1 MRPVEEKMIMITVY
15 GMPTCPHCSFV
26 EKQIEGNENF
36 RFVDIGAH
44 VKNLKEFLRIRD
56 HSPVF
61 DDAKKNGYA
70 GIPCFVLEDGT
81 VTLKPEDAGLK
92 SGPEEVK
99 EVKACR
105 IDGSGC

>member
-1 MRPVEEKMIMITVY
+1 MITVY
-15 GMPTCPHCSFV
+15 GMPSCPDCSYV
-26 EKQIEGNENF
+26 GRQIEGNESF

-44 VKNLKEFLRIRD
+44 VKNLKEFLRLRD
-56 HSPVF
+56 RSEVF

-81 VTLKPEDAGLK
+81 VTLRPEDAGLQ
-92 SGPEEVK
+92 SRPEEG
-99 EVKACR
+99 KACR

>member
-1 MRPVEEKMIMITVY
+1 MVTVY

-56 HSPVF
+56 NSPVF

-70 GIPCFVLEDGT
+70 GIPCFGKQNQYECGWTVLEDGT

-99 EVKACR
+99 ACR